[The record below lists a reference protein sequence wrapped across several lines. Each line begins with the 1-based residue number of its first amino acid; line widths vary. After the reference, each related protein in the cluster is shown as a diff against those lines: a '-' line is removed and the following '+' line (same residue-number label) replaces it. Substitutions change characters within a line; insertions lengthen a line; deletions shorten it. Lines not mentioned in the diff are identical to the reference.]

1 MATIPWIDEYLDSG
15 MEVGDFVKMMQG
27 QKERK
32 DKRRFDQEQSRLRK
46 MIDNDKI
53 QDSSQLHQ
61 TFKDVLLLTK
71 ESKNKKEENFF
82 VEGFIKIP
90 FNEVMS
96 EKLPDTLT
104 SPSVSIS
111 EKKVSKLAIM
121 K

>member
-53 QDSSQLHQ
+53 
-61 TFKDVLLLTK
+61 
-71 ESKNKKEENFF
+71 
-82 VEGFIKIP
+82 
-90 FNEVMS
+90 
-96 EKLPDTLT
+96 
-104 SPSVSIS
+104 
-111 EKKVSKLAIM
+111 
-121 K
+121 

>member
-1 MATIPWIDEYLDSG
+1 M
-15 MEVGDFVKMMQG
+15 
-27 QKERK
+27 
-32 DKRRFDQEQSRLRK
+32 
-46 MIDNDKI
+46 
-53 QDSSQLHQ
+53 
-61 TFKDVLLLTK
+61 LLTK